1 MKHTK
6 KWLAL
11 LTALVAVILVSAAA
25 HFAARP
31 QTAKAALSVEVA
43 GAVASVPLESFPWQP
58 VEGTVINGKQETVTV
73 SGQGAAL
80 RDILALAKVEENRIS
95 SVTVTADD
103 SYTARISGEELLSD
117 VGIYL
122 MQEEDSVRLVVFGDK
137 NRKRN
142 VSHVVLVSVA
152 YR

>member
-6 KWLAL
+6 KWLTLLIAL
-11 LTALVAVILVSAAA
+11 AVVILVSAAA
-25 HFAARP
+25 HFATRP
-31 QTAKAALSVEVA
+31 QTEKAALSVEVA
-43 GAVASVPLESFPWQP
+43 GEVVSVPLESLPWQP
-58 VEGTVINGKQETVTV
+58 VEGMVINGKQETVTI

-80 RDILALAKVEENRIS
+80 RDILALAKAEEKRIS

-103 SYTARISGEELLSD
+103 SYTAQISCEELLSD

-142 VSHVVLVSVA
+142 VSHVILISVE
-152 YR
+152 Y